1 MHHTHHRILRL
12 NIIDIALSLSG
23 GSYRYRKKVKK
34 KTIPTPIPD
43 PDPDGFKGN
52 SGATLTNDTNKRK
65 TEEIRPVFRQRPVS
79 GRKMPG
85 TTFLRWIPAFAG
97 MTVKRIRHQTIPAN
111 SYKTVNK
118 NRSVKWHRI
127 VLVLSLLYAASF
139 AEIDSVRQ
147 QFFDSLELSLRNDY
161 RLCTADSSVRPLDD
175 LLRWKKTIDQFCT
188 DTAYPGIVRT
198 FSRETG
204 INPSDARPCEIIQ
217 WYQRSQVQARESAQ
231 LLARERELAVREH
244 RDSLALVRELEQTT
258 RNSYDLKGIPFGLS
272 RTSFI
277 TIAKRNA
284 LPPLITDNPVYR
296 CDNFPLGVHRFT
308 AAFHFTTDNRYWCY
322 ELESPTVAFDSLN
335 TGARPMV
342 EYLSAQMES
351 KTGNAPDH
359 IYRVGQ
365 FDIVPGRLSIV
376 TSWNLPDAVMY
387 IGLARTG
394 NRFYAKAIVQKR

>member
-1 MHHTHHRILRL
+1 M
-12 NIIDIALSLSG
+12 
-23 GSYRYRKKVKK
+23 V
-34 KTIPTPIPD
+34 
-43 PDPDGFKGN
+43 
-52 SGATLTNDTNKRK
+52 
-65 TEEIRPVFRQRPVS
+65 V
-79 GRKMPG
+79 
-85 TTFLRWIPAFAG
+85 
-97 MTVKRIRHQTIPAN
+97 
-111 SYKTVNK
+111 KTVHK
-118 NRSVKWHRI
+118 NRSVQWHRI
-127 VLVLSLLYAASF
+127 VLALSLLCAASF

-147 QFFDSLELSLRNDY
+147 LFFDSLELSLRNDY

-175 LLRWKKTIDQFCT
+175 LLRWKKTIDQFCS
-188 DTAYPGIVRT
+188 DTAYPGIVRA

-204 INPSDARPCEIIQ
+204 ITPSDARPCEIIQ
-217 WYQRSQVQARESAQ
+217 WYQRGQAQARESVQ
-231 LLARERELAVREH
+231 LLAREREQAVREH
-244 RDSLALVRELEQTT
+244 RDSVALVRELEKTP
-258 RNSYDLKGIPFGLS
+258 RNNYDLKGIPFGLS
-272 RTSFI
+272 RESFI

-308 AAFHFTTDNRYWCY
+308 AAFHFNTDNRYWCY

-351 KTGNAPDH
+351 KTGSAPDH